1 MPTLFVI
8 ERALSDLFDAR
19 QELIDEVAFI
29 DEQIAD
35 KQAALDAVDAAIVNT
50 VTAEIRK
57 VDNISRFLLELKARR
72 EALAKESERL
82 NNLATVA
89 YNTETRIKE
98 MVLQIMRD
106 TDTKK
111 LEGKIGTLRRQAN
124 GGVQGVEVK
133 QPELVPTSYQQ
144 FSLTMSGIA
153 YRHIQGLCAS
163 APQALSVLAMAK
175 AEPDLTAIRKAL
187 EAGEGIPGCVLKDRG
202 EQLRVG

>member
-8 ERALSDLFDAR
+8 EHALSDLFDAR

-35 KQAALDAVDAAIVNT
+35 KQAALDAVDAAIVET

-202 EQLRVG
+202 EHLRIS